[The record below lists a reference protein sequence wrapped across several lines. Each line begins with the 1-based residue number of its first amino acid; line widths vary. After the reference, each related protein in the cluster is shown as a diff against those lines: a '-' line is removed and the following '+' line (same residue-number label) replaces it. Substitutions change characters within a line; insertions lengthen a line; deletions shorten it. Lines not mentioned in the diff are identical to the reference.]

1 MPPALD
7 NTAVLGE
14 GQRTWTL
21 DNFWGR
27 PWLQPS
33 DTFECC
39 NSMWYFQLAREAL
52 CRNCAESPRRSLELI
67 PFGPWDQVEIYLQ
80 SHTYGIF
87 AQFGIA
93 LSTSEDP
100 RILSFQSESYN
111 PMSSD
116 ALMPIGS
123 AHSFLF
129 GAGRSGFDRF
139 CSTSKL
145 PTNLPDVTFT
155 LYIRV
160 LQRFADE
167 SSNDGIKQNCSP
179 IPGFVGLK
187 NEGMTGYL
195 NAVLQMLYIIKPLV
209 EVLFYPRHV
218 Q

>member
-1 MPPALD
+1 
-7 NTAVLGE
+7 
-14 GQRTWTL
+14 
-21 DNFWGR
+21 
-27 PWLQPS
+27 
-33 DTFECC
+33 
-39 NSMWYFQLAREAL
+39 
-52 CRNCAESPRRSLELI
+52 
-67 PFGPWDQVEIYLQ
+67 VEIYLR

-93 LSTSEDP
+93 LSTSDNP

-111 PMSSD
+111 LMSRNN
-116 ALMPIGS
+116 LILIGS

-145 PTNLPDVTFT
+145 PTNLRDVTFT

-167 SSNDGIKQNCSP
+167 PSNDGIKRNCSP

-195 NAVLQMLYIIKPLV
+195 NAVLQLLYTIKPFV
-209 EVLFYPRHV
+209 EV
-218 Q
+218 

>member
-1 MPPALD
+1 
-7 NTAVLGE
+7 
-14 GQRTWTL
+14 
-21 DNFWGR
+21 
-27 PWLQPS
+27 
-33 DTFECC
+33 
-39 NSMWYFQLAREAL
+39 
-52 CRNCAESPRRSLELI
+52 
-67 PFGPWDQVEIYLQ
+67 VEIYLR

-93 LSTSEDP
+93 LSTSDDP

-111 PMSSD
+111 LMSRNT
-116 ALMPIGS
+116 LILIGS

-139 CSTSKL
+139 FSTSKL
-145 PTNLPDVTFT
+145 PTNLRDVTFT

-167 SSNDGIKQNCSP
+167 PSNDGIKQNCSP

-195 NAVLQMLYIIKPLV
+195 NAVLQLLYTIKPFV
-209 EVLFYPRHV
+209 EV
-218 Q
+218 